1 MLPKLEEDIL
11 IDKAE
16 GVVEFVDHA
25 SEDALLL
32 GLGLWL
38 VAGARRRIGHCDL
51 GRLLIG
57 HAQAGGQGPRGLR
70 EGKLLLLLCAAIME
84 PSSWALLRPGPRD
97 TQFLRLMLH
106 PFTEKGVDCNRVS
119 LLI

>member
-1 MLPKLEEDIL
+1 MCYRKKTLCIQMLPKLEEDVL
-11 IDKAE
+11 VHKAE

-25 SEDALLL
+25 GEDTLFL

-38 VAGARRRIGHCDL
+38 VAGARCRIGHCDL

-70 EGKLLLLLCAAIME
+70 EGKLLLLLCVTIME
-84 PSSWALLRPGPRD
+84 
-97 TQFLRLMLH
+97 
-106 PFTEKGVDCNRVS
+106 
-119 LLI
+119 